1 MVPHFDHGL
10 ESDFTI
16 VIIIIFITSIVITFN
31 SWSGGKDDSTA
42 LAAAKRCGAGRV
54 GSSLGTPILFFCH
67 QIAAN

>member
-1 MVPHFDHGL
+1 MGGMHRLMVPHFDHGL

-42 LAAAKRCGAGRV
+42 
-54 GSSLGTPILFFCH
+54 
-67 QIAAN
+67 